1 VYSSASLEIDG
12 YQPAPN
18 EQPTSEYNEVAEDY
32 FATIGI
38 PIVSGREFA
47 RTDDERSPPVA
58 IINERMAAKYWPGK
72 NPLGQRLKVKDRWM
86 EIVGIAKNANYR
98 TKLEPPGPF
107 FYVPLRQN
115 FGVQNS
121 LLLRTREKP
130 GAIMNALAREVHAL
144 DPNLSP
150 WPASPLQE
158 QIDEKSYSQ
167 RLAVTLV
174 SIFGAM
180 ALFLAAIGLY
190 AVMSYSVSQGTR
202 ELGLRMALG
211 AGTGDLM
218 RLVASRG
225 LRLTALGI
233 VIGVIAAF
241 VLTRLMGDLL
251 YKVNPRD
258 PVAFGLAVVVII
270 FVSLAA
276 CFLPAWRA
284 TRVDP
289 VQALRDQ

>member
-1 VYSSASLEIDG
+1 
-12 YQPAPN
+12 
-18 EQPTSEYNEVAEDY
+18 
-32 FATIGI
+32 
-38 PIVSGREFA
+38 
-47 RTDDERSPPVA
+47 
-58 IINERMAAKYWPGK
+58 
-72 NPLGQRLKVKDRWM
+72 M

-121 LLLRTREKP
+121 LLIRTREKR
-130 GAIMNALAREVHAL
+130 GAITNALAREVHAL
-144 DPNLSP
+144 DPNLAP

-211 AGTGDLM
+211 AGTGDLL
-218 RLVASRG
+218 RLVISRG
-225 LRLTALGI
+225 LRLTTAGI
-233 VIGVIAAF
+233 VIGAIAALL
-241 VLTRLMGDLL
+241 LTRLMSNLL
-251 YKVNPRD
+251 YKVSPRD
-258 PVAFGLAVVVII
+258 PVSYGSALVVLVG
-270 FVSLAA
+270 VALLA
-276 CFLPAWRA
+276 CFLPARRA
-284 TRVDP
+284 TRIDP
-289 VQALRDQ
+289 VRALRT

>member
-1 VYSSASLEIDG
+1 
-12 YQPAPN
+12 
-18 EQPTSEYNEVAEDY
+18 
-32 FATIGI
+32 
-38 PIVSGREFA
+38 
-47 RTDDERSPPVA
+47 
-58 IINERMAAKYWPGK
+58 
-72 NPLGQRLKVKDRWM
+72 M

-144 DPNLSP
+144 DPNLAP

-211 AGTGDLM
+211 AGTGDLL
-218 RLVASRG
+218 RLVISRG
-225 LRLTALGI
+225 LRLTTAGI
-233 VIGVIAAF
+233 VIGAIAALL
-241 VLTRLMGDLL
+241 LTRLMSNLL
-251 YKVNPRD
+251 YKVSPRD
-258 PVAFGLAVVVII
+258 PVSYGSALVVLVG
-270 FVSLAA
+270 VALLA
-276 CFLPAWRA
+276 CFLPARRA
-284 TRVDP
+284 TRIDP
-289 VQALRDQ
+289 VRALRT